1 MIAALITI
9 TLTFAATVILMAYI
23 GVKAIRQAYRDGYV
37 EGAEDAESALMNLTL
52 MHIDED
58 EEGARVH

>member
-9 TLTFAATVILMAYI
+9 TLTFAATVILMAYT
-23 GVKAIRQAYRDGYV
+23 GVKAIRQAYQDGYI
-37 EGAEDAESALMNLTL
+37 EGAEDAENALMNLTL